1 MTSQQ
6 REQIKEFILALL
18 TKKAP
23 LPHSINTESA
33 LEAFRYLDYGQI
45 DSLALVKFI
54 YEIEERFNI
63 ELSAEDTQSDQ
74 FRSVAGLIDLVS
86 EKIGVSNQ

>member
-1 MTSQQ
+1 MASQL
-6 REQIKEFILALL
+6 RAQIKEFIVALL
-18 TKKAP
+18 TKKAA
-23 LPHSINTESA
+23 LPGAINTESA

-45 DSLALVKFI
+45 DSLGLVKFI

-74 FRSVAGLIDLVS
+74 FRSVAGLIDLVTA
-86 EKIGVSNQ
+86 KIGTTNQ